1 MLYAVAMSRNN
12 TKGNIGMRNKLL
24 VAALVV
30 VGLASVAYAAF
41 SQVLTINGTGT
52 ANGNWNVLITSITP
66 HDQTG
71 ATDQPST
78 PSFTSTTATFDVD
91 LAYPGATASYDVVIE
106 NQGTI
111 PALLSSLTSLAATNA
126 AVPTDLH
133 YTLTGVAVND
143 TLAAGATTTATVQ
156 VEWLSTGTTNID
168 TQSKAA
174 TITFNYIQNT

>member
-1 MLYAVAMSRNN
+1 MLYAVSMSRNN

-52 ANGNWNVLITSITP
+52 ANGNWDIQITSITP
-66 HDQTG
+66 TTQTG

-91 LAYPGATASYDVVIE
+91 LAYPGATSTYEVVIE

-111 PALLSSLTSLAATNA
+111 PALLSSLTDLTATNA
-126 AVPTDLH
+126 AAPTDLH

-143 TLAAGATTTATVQ
+143 TLAAGASVTATVE
-156 VEWLSTGTTNID
+156 VEWLSSGTTNID

-174 TITFNYIQNT
+174 TITFNYVQNT